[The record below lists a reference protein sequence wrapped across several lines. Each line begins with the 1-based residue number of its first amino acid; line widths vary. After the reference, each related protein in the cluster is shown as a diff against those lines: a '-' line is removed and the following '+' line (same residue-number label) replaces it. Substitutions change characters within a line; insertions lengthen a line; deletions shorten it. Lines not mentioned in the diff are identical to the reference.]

1 MFTENSMI
9 GKKLLGVFVQALD
22 YIWLCEQ
29 ISYRRPIEDI
39 AKMLLKEV
47 VGFVEEWGGD

>member
-9 GKKLLGVFVQALD
+9 GKKLLGVFEASLN

-39 AKMLLKEV
+39 AKTLLKEV
-47 VGFVEEWGGD
+47 VGFVEEKGGD